1 MNTSVQ
7 MPDEAQEV
15 LDDGPQIGLVDLLTW
30 IGERKRFIG
39 GATLVAAILSVGGS
53 LMLDNVFTAR
63 TTLMPP
69 NNQQQSGSAAALAA
83 LGSLGTLA
91 GGLAT
96 KTPDELYISLLRSD
110 TVQRNLDKRFD
121 LKERYK
127 AKTYEELRL
136 ALPNYVRIISE
147 KKSGVITVEVDDKD
161 PKFAAELANAHSSE
175 IASLFSRLAITEA
188 QQRRVFFEQQLKESK
203 ENLIKA
209 EVALREVQ
217 EKSGMVVLD
226 KQAEAIIEAVA
237 GLKARIADREIR
249 LKVLRTATTAENP
262 DVRLLMSELSALRA
276 ELQRMESNGTGASPP
291 KEGGIDIPVGRLPSA
306 GLEYVRAYREVKFQE
321 TMLASMLRQ
330 FEVAKLDEA
339 KDAPALQQVDV
350 ALPPDRKSKPKRA
363 IIVLGGTLI
372 ALLASSL
379 WVILGRYGQLA
390 SERDPERAKALDGLR
405 TAWRVR
411 R

>member
-7 MPDEAQEV
+7 VPEQAAEAF
-15 LDDGPQIGLVDLLTW
+15 DDGPQVSLVDLLTW

-39 GATLVAAILSVGGS
+39 GVTASAAIASVAVSLS
-53 LMLDNVFTAR
+53 LPDVFTAR
-63 TTLMPP
+63 TSLLPP

-91 GGLAT
+91 GGLTA

-110 TVQRNLDKRFD
+110 TVQRNLDKQFD
-121 LKERYK
+121 LKTRYEV
-127 AKTYEELRL
+127 KTYEELRKV
-136 ALPNYVRIISE
+136 LPNFIRVNTE
-147 KKSGVITVEVDDKD
+147 KKSGVITVEVDDKE
-161 PKFAAELANAHSSE
+161 PKFATELANAHSVE
-175 IASLFSRLAITEA
+175 ITRLLSRLAVTEA

-203 ENLIKA
+203 ENLVKA
-209 EVALREVQ
+209 EVGLREVQ
-217 EKSGMVVLD
+217 EKSGMVVLE

-237 GLKARIADREIR
+237 GLKTRIAEREIR

-262 DVRLLMSELSALRA
+262 DVRLLMSELAALRT
-276 ELQRMESNGTGASPP
+276 ELQRMESNGAGAPAP
-291 KEGGIDIPVGRLPSA
+291 KEGSIDIPIGRLPSA

-330 FEVAKLDEA
+330 FEMAKLDEA

-350 ALPPDRKSKPKRA
+350 ALPPDRKSKPRRA
-363 IIVLGGTLI
+363 LIILGSTFA

-379 WVILGRYGQLA
+379 WVLLRRYGQLA
-390 SERDPERAKALDGLR
+390 RDKDPARAKALDGLR
-405 TAWRVR
+405 SAWRLR